1 MSADRPAA
9 RGWAAWRGWAA
20 ARGWAGWR
28 AWPQRRLPARDI
40 DRLLSGALLI
50 WALFDVPWW
59 WRPPGHAGSTLVI
72 LGTLG
77 LAAAQSLPFLYR
89 RTRPAGV
96 LALAGAALAVKYA
109 AHLNTWSASAA
120 VLAAAYGLGAYGSR
134 MMRQVTRLMA
144 GAGLVTVLV
153 ALQAGRGAHSAAVAC
168 ALLATALVL
177 GEVTSSHRDI
187 ATAAARHAHD
197 LDRASLARE
206 LHDVLAHQLS
216 AIAVQAGAAR
226 LASSADPLAATCAIG
241 TIEREARAG
250 LTELNQLVHGMRES
264 SAAGPGLPQ
273 LADLPLLVQ
282 QAKESGLRADL
293 QVAGEPRHLG
303 VDVELAGYRMVQESL
318 TNTIRYAPGAAAT
331 VRVAYRADGIVV
343 DVLDDGPGPPLTTAV
358 PAAQG
363 GGTGLAG
370 LSERTR
376 LLGGHLEAGGRP
388 GGGFAVRAFLPG
400 SR

>member
-1 MSADRPAA
+1 MSADQSAA
-9 RGWAAWRGWAA
+9 HGRAAWRT
-20 ARGWAGWR
+20 
-28 AWPQRRLPARDI
+28 WPQRRLPARQV
-40 DRLLSGALLI
+40 DRLLSGALLV

-77 LAAAQSLPFLYR
+77 LAAAQSLPFLCR

-96 LALAGAALAVKYA
+96 LTLAGAALAVKYA
-109 AHLNTWSASAA
+109 AHLNIWSASAA

-134 MMRQVTRLMA
+134 RMRQVTRLMA
-144 GAGLVTVLV
+144 GAGLVAVLV
-153 ALQAGRGAHSAAVAC
+153 ALQAGRGDHSGAVAC

-187 ATAAARHAHD
+187 ATVAARHAHD

-226 LASSADPLAATCAIG
+226 LASSADPLAAAHAIG
-241 TIEREARAG
+241 AIERDARAG
-250 LTELNQLVHGMRES
+250 LTELNKLVRGMRES
-264 SAAGPGLPQ
+264 SAADPGLPQ
-273 LADLPLLVQ
+273 LADLPLLIQ
-282 QAKESGLRADL
+282 RATESGLRADL

-303 VDVELAGYRMVQESL
+303 AEVELAGYRVVQESL

-343 DVLDDGPGPPLTTAV
+343 DVLDDGPGPPLTTAA

-388 GGGFAVRAFLPG
+388 GRGFAVRAFLPG

>member
-1 MSADRPAA
+1 MSADRPEAHGRA
-9 RGWAAWRGWAA
+9 V
-20 ARGWAGWR
+20 WR
-28 AWPQRRLPARDI
+28 AWPQRRLPAREV

-59 WRPPGHAGSTLVI
+59 WRPPGHAGSTLAI

-77 LAAAQSLPFLYR
+77 LAAVQSLPFLRR

-96 LALAGAALAVKYA
+96 LTLAGVALAVKYA
-109 AHLNTWSASAA
+109 AHLNIWSASAA
-120 VLAAAYGLGAYGSR
+120 VLAAAYGLGAYGSP

-144 GAGLVTVLV
+144 GAGLVAVLV
-153 ALQAGRGAHSAAVAC
+153 ALQAGRGDHSVAVAC
-168 ALLATALVL
+168 VLLATALVL

-226 LASSADPLAATCAIG
+226 LASSVDPLAAARAIG
-241 TIEREARAG
+241 AIEREARAG
-250 LTELNQLVHGMRES
+250 LTELNELVRGVRES
-264 SAAGPGLPQ
+264 GTAGPSLPH
-273 LADLPLLVQ
+273 LADLPLLVRR
-282 QAKESGLRADL
+282 ATESGLRAEL
-293 QVAGEPRHLG
+293 QVVGEPRYLG
-303 VDVELAGYRMVQESL
+303 AEVELAGYRVVQESL
-318 TNTIRYAPGAAAT
+318 TNTIRYAPRAAAT
-331 VRVAYRADGIVV
+331 VRVAYGADGIVV
-343 DVLDDGPGPPLTTAV
+343 DVLDDGPGHLTPAA

-370 LSERTR
+370 LRERTR

-400 SR
+400 AR